1 MNLLSRLFL
10 LVALAVAP
18 GIVLQGYNEYALR
31 IARTN
36 EIQDYAI
43 RLANAAAGAQLRIV
57 DGVRQLLAAMA
68 RVPAIREGRAG
79 RCTEVVDD
87 LRSEV
92 PSLIA
97 IAVVDADGN
106 LLCGANHTAAIS
118 TSVGHQAFF
127 QRAREIRGFAVGGF
141 ATTDAVG
148 EKVLHVAYP
157 IFDGDAFQ
165 GAVVAALSVD
175 AMAAAIDIG
184 TESRNAVITITDR
197 AGVVMARL
205 PGPDSGWIGRQVPGP
220 FLDLL
225 ASPQAGSVTSGAL
238 DDTVRIYGYV
248 PMRSEELDLFVLV
261 GIDRAAAFATIDAAT
276 QRGIAMIVA
285 GLLVSLAAAGIG
297 GRLFLLRPIDRML
310 SAAREWQRGHL
321 GVRVRFRRGGGE
333 FSRLGIAFDT
343 MAAKIEENL
352 EQKDLLL
359 REINHRVMNSFQL
372 LSSLFGLQ
380 ARRAGSPEA
389 KQALA
394 EANDR
399 IQALAIVHR
408 RLYANV
414 SVDRVDVKDYLTGLC
429 DDLSR
434 ALLPENGG
442 KAIRIEA
449 IAAELPPSRIV
460 PLGLIVNELVTNAVK
475 YAFPDRPEGWVQIRF
490 ERRAED
496 GYRLVVAD
504 NGVGLP
510 EGKPPANGSGG
521 LGMMVL
527 QAQVR
532 QLDAAIDIA
541 SGPDGTRFTVDIPA
555 EREPAA

>member
-10 LVALAVAP
+10 LVVLAVAP

-36 EIQDYAI
+36 EIQDDAI
-43 RLANAAAGAQLRIV
+43 RLANVAAGAQFRIV

-68 RVPAIREGRAG
+68 RVPAIREGQGG

-92 PSLIA
+92 PSLTA

-118 TSVGHQAFF
+118 TSVGHQGFF

-157 IFDGDAFQ
+157 IFDGDSFQ

-175 AMAAAIDIG
+175 AMAAAINID
-184 TESRNAVITITDR
+184 TESRSAVITITDR
-197 AGVVMARL
+197 AGVVMSRL
-205 PGPDSGWIGRQVPGP
+205 PGPDSRWIGRQVPEP

-297 GRLFLLRPIDRML
+297 GRLFLLRPIDRLL
-310 SAAREWQRGHL
+310 SAAREWQRGNL
-321 GVRVRFRRGGGE
+321 SARVPLRHGRDE
-333 FSRLGIAFDT
+333 FGRLGLAFDS
-343 MAAKIEENL
+343 MAEKIEQNL
-352 EQKDLLL
+352 KQKDLLL

-380 ARRAGSPEA
+380 ARRARTPEA

-408 RLYANV
+408 RLYAHAA
-414 SVDRVDVKDYLTGLC
+414 VDRVEVKSYLTGLC

-434 ALLPENGG
+434 ALLPDNGA
-442 KAIRIEA
+442 KEIVIDAVEA
-449 IAAELPPSRIV
+449 DLPPSRIV

-475 YAFPDRPEGWVQIRF
+475 YAFPDRREGRVEIGFRH
-490 ERRAED
+490 RAEG
-496 GYRLVVAD
+496 GYRLTVAD
-504 NGVGLP
+504 DGVGLP
-510 EGKPPANGSGG
+510 EGKPPANGTG

-541 SGPDGTRFTVDIPA
+541 SSPAGTRFTIDIPDQRDPEA
-555 EREPAA
+555 